1 MSLETIT
8 PLIIE
13 YRYWILIPLAF
24 LEGPLVSLSAGLLAS
39 LGYFNPWVVLAV
51 LIGKD
56 VSVDAVCYAVGR
68 WGNHDNLVHRY
79 ARKIGIHEEHWDAVE
94 RLWEHHPWRT
104 MFLSKIAYGLS
115 LAFLV
120 SAGLS
125 RIPYKKFWFYALQ
138 ISLIQYGG
146 LMALGYFFGNSISI
160 VKDVVDLV
168 SIAIAVLSVGAIAYY
183 MFSLRMRKKLMV
195 DEKKEET
202 V

>member
-1 MSLETIT
+1 MSLDAIT

-13 YRYWILIPLAF
+13 YRYWILLPLAF

-51 LIGKD
+51 LICKD
-56 VSVDAVCYAVGR
+56 VSVDAVCYALGR

-79 ARKIGIHEEHWDAVE
+79 AKKIGITEEHWGAVE

-115 LAFLV
+115 LPFLV

-125 RIPYKKFWFYALQ
+125 RISYKKFWFYALQ

-146 LMALGYFFGNSISI
+146 LLALGYFFGNSISVI
-160 VKDVVDLV
+160 KDTVDIV
-168 SIAIAVLSVGAIAYY
+168 SIAVGVLSVGAVVYY
-183 MFSLRMRKKLMV
+183 AFSLRMRKKLMV
-195 DEKKEET
+195 DEKKEEI
-202 V
+202 